1 MCYYRVVPFCS
12 RKKSP
17 KGDMSNVG
25 GYVFLTLLVATAIAL
40 CVTLIVESTT
50 RSPVIQVVEVP
61 GGIGCSRIFRT
72 YFGSGIG
79 ATSVA
84 IDPRG
89 NEALY
94 VTSHTSLL
102 YNGPTNVINTV
113 LNNSGGV
120 FATCTD
126 VWVADTGHNRVV
138 RYARPTHTP
147 TCVYGQ
153 VSSDTL
159 FEPNA
164 GMASPSLMSLNGPR
178 GVFVDAQST
187 LYVADTGN
195 NRVLKFLNGTNIPSL
210 VWGDVSGTSGCSSA
224 LLSGPTHVYVDTD
237 YNVYI
242 TDSGNHRVLKYDPDT
257 TVPTHVYG
265 QDSFESCPLTHP
277 PTIETLRFPM
287 SVAGVDGRGILIADS
302 GNARVLY
309 VPDIGPTEILMQSGN
324 FTNCAANSD
333 GDLYCVDASDGSVV
347 LFTLCFKEGLDNFCM
362 PFSNETFEIPPF
374 VPPSRP
380 IPSITAMRVYGQL
393 DYVSSTFNP
402 VTADSLY
409 YPRDVHVDELNE
421 VVYITDTFNNRVLV
435 YNGFGNTTAA
445 RVYGQNNM
453 FTTRSYYGVSIT
465 MGSLSFP
472 RNTINTPDG
481 VYILDTNRLLFYP
494 GIATLPTFI
503 YGQAAENKILSNGG
517 AGMAT
522 DMAFAGPED
531 FCVDMLGRI
540 YVADT
545 YNHRVLV
552 FQRGSNIPT
561 HALGQTSSPGCSQ
574 TTLYTPSGIHVDAY
588 FNVYV
593 ADTANNRVLRYP
605 PNSNVPNAVYGQPDF
620 TTCTPGEL
628 HNPVSVNLVE
638 GMGLFVTD
646 QYHHRVLLYQSPG
659 VILQVYGQSGNFMG
673 TTANQ
678 PMGVPTAENLN
689 YPYHCNGVLYCA
701 DTYNNRVLVY

>member
-1 MCYYRVVPFCS
+1 
-12 RKKSP
+12 
-17 KGDMSNVG
+17 MSNIG
-25 GYVFLTLLVATAIAL
+25 GYVFLILLVATAVGLFVA
-40 CVTLIVESTT
+40 LIVESAT
-50 RSPVIQVVEVP
+50 RSPVIQVVQVP

-72 YFGSGIG
+72 YFGPGIG

-94 VTSHTSLL
+94 VGSHTSLL
-102 YNGPTNVINTV
+102 YNGPTDVINTA

-126 VWVADTGHNRVV
+126 VWVADTNHNRVL
-138 RYARPTHTP
+138 RYSRPTYNL

-153 VSSDTL
+153 VSSNTL

-164 GMASPSLMSLNGPR
+164 GMSSPSLMSFNGPR
-178 GVFVDAQST
+178 GVFVDGQST

-224 LLSGPTHVYVDTD
+224 LLNGPTHVYVDTD

-265 QDSFESCPLTHP
+265 QDSFEACPLTHP

-287 SVAGVDGRGILIADS
+287 SVAGVDGRGIFIADT
-302 GNARVLY
+302 GNSRVLY
-309 VPDIGPTEILMQSGN
+309 IPYTGPTEILMHSGN

-333 GDLYCVDASDGSVV
+333 GDLFCVDGSDESVV

-362 PFSNETFEIPPF
+362 PFSNETIEIPPF

-380 IPSITAMRVYGQL
+380 IPSITAMRVYGQVN
-393 DYVSSTFNP
+393 YVSSTFNP

-435 YNGFGNTTAA
+435 YHGVSNTTAV

-453 FTTRSYYGVSIT
+453 FDTRNHYGVSIT

-494 GIATLPTFI
+494 GTSTLPTFI

-517 AGMAT
+517 AVVAT

-531 FCVDMLGRI
+531 FCVDMLGKI

-545 YNHRVLV
+545 YNHRVVV
-552 FQRGSNIPT
+552 FARGSNIHT
-561 HALGQTSSPGCSQ
+561 TVLGQTASPGCSPA
-574 TTLYTPSGIHVDAY
+574 TLYTPSGVHVDVY

-593 ADTANNRVLRYP
+593 ADTTNNRVLRYP
-605 PNSNVPNAVYGQPDF
+605 PGSVVPDAVYGQPDF

-628 HNPVSVNLVE
+628 HNPVSVNMVE

-646 QYHHRVLLYQSPG
+646 QYHHRVLLYQSPS
-659 VILQVYGQSGNFMG
+659 VVLQVYGQSGNFMG

-701 DTYNNRVLVY
+701 DTYNNRVLLY